1 MTATLQD
8 LRSRA
13 AISVEEAGEVIGI
26 GRASAYAA
34 VRNGELPS
42 IRIGRRLVVPV
53 PALLALLGE
62 GAPKKD

>member
-8 LRSRA
+8 VRKRA

-34 VRNGELPS
+34 VRNGALPS

-62 GAPKKD
+62 GAPTKD